1 MPVGGGFSSVGGGLE
16 PSPFGLCPFIPLNV
30 GLTCYTPVSRQER
43 VFLPRRRRRS
53 LAAAMPRVTFRGLPC
68 WQAGCMARAVKQP
81 VVLMKWYR
89 VVSWMLDRV
98 DHFPKN
104 QRFVFGQRLAERSIH
119 VLELLVEAAWS
130 ADKSAVLAQANRE
143 MEVLRWLV
151 RLAHDRKILTGKQY
165 EAAAEGIYECG
176 RMVGGWQKDSQRR
189 AASSPPPRS
198 TPKRDP
204 EKP

>member
-1 MPVGGGFSSVGGGLE
+1 MWDSSVAG
-16 PSPFGLCPFIPLNV
+16 V
-30 GLTCYTPVSRQER
+30 GPGRDC
-43 VFLPRRRRRS
+43 LPAGRRRRS
-53 LAAAMPRVTFRGLPC
+53 ERRRCLALILGSAKV
-68 WQAGCMARAVKQP
+68 AGWFTARAVKQP
-81 VVLMKWYR
+81 IVLMKWYR

-130 ADKSAVLAQANRE
+130 QDKTAILAQANRE

-151 RLAHDRKILTGKQY
+151 RLAHDRKILTAKQY

>member
-1 MPVGGGFSSVGGGLE
+1 MRDSSVTGVCPGRRLSSCRGVAVALSGGDA
-16 PSPFGLCPFIPLNV
+16 
-30 GLTCYTPVSRQER
+30 SREI
-43 VFLPRRRRRS
+43 S
-53 LAAAMPRVTFRGLPC
+53 GGLPC

-130 ADKSAVLAQANRE
+130 QDKTAILAQANRE

-151 RLAHDRKILTGKQY
+151 RLAHDRKILTAKQY

-198 TPKRDP
+198 PPKRDP

>member
-1 MPVGGGFSSVGGGLE
+1 
-16 PSPFGLCPFIPLNV
+16 
-30 GLTCYTPVSRQER
+30 
-43 VFLPRRRRRS
+43 
-53 LAAAMPRVTFRGLPC
+53 
-68 WQAGCMARAVKQP
+68 MARAVRQP

-104 QRFVFGQRLAERSIH
+104 QRFIFGQRLAERSIH
-119 VLELLVEAAWS
+119 VLELLVEASWS
-130 ADKSAVLAQANRE
+130 QDKTAILAQANRE

-151 RLAHDRKILTGKQY
+151 RLAHDRKILTAKQY

-189 AASSPPPRS
+189 AASSPPPPRS
-198 TPKRDP
+198 TSKRDL

>member
-1 MPVGGGFSSVGGGLE
+1 
-16 PSPFGLCPFIPLNV
+16 
-30 GLTCYTPVSRQER
+30 
-43 VFLPRRRRRS
+43 
-53 LAAAMPRVTFRGLPC
+53 
-68 WQAGCMARAVKQP
+68 MARAVKQP

-119 VLELLVEAAWS
+119 VLELLVEVTWS
-130 ADKSAVLAQANRE
+130 QDKTALLTQANRE

-151 RLAHDRKILTGKQY
+151 RLAHDRKILTAKQY

-176 RMVGGWQKDSQRR
+176 RMVAGALPLATLQ
-189 AASSPPPRS
+189 ASSLP
-198 TPKRDP
+198 T
-204 EKP
+204 